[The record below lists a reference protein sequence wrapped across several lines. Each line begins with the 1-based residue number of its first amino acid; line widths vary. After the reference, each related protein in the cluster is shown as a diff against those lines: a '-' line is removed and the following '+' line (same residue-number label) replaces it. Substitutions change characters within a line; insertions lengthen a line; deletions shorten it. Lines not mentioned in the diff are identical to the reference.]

1 MVKIGLVIL
10 LLFLI
15 NVVLCI
21 MIGSEIIQQNEIN
34 ILRLERK
41 IERMIQQLR
50 EKGEDDLK

>member
-1 MVKIGLVIL
+1 MIKIGLMIL

-21 MIGSEIIQQNEIN
+21 VIGSEIIDQNEIN

-41 IERMIQQLR
+41 MERMIQQLR
-50 EKGEDDLK
+50 NEDDLK

>member
-1 MVKIGLVIL
+1 MIKIGLVIL

-41 IERMIQQLR
+41 MERMIQQLR
-50 EKGEDDLK
+50 NEDDLK

>member
-1 MVKIGLVIL
+1 MMKIGLMIL

-21 MIGSEIIQQNEIN
+21 VIGSEIIDQNEIN

-41 IERMIQQLR
+41 MERMIQQLR
-50 EKGEDDLK
+50 NEDDLK